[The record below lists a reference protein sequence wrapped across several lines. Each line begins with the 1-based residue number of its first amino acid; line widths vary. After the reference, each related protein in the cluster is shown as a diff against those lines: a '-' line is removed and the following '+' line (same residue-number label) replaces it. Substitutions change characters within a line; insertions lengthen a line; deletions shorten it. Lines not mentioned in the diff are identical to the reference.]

1 MTYQKKNLLEAFQA
15 SAAASKARAS
25 EGASKDVPRGAG
37 PFARSSPAARSEE
50 PELPLLDAPARPRWQ
65 LDGTQRLIVLQVVIA
80 TAAFFLGR
88 ASVSTVDA
96 KSSGGTGKPD
106 QVAGVSAPKPQ
117 SETNK
122 SQTSTPQKDT
132 SAKKAS
138 ESAKAP
144 APASSSQVS
153 SAPGTAAERAL
164 LDPANLYT
172 VKLAEY
178 VKDRDDKVALDTL
191 AWLQGQGLPA
201 VAKFKGTRLFLVLG
215 AAAKQKELDQLLQTA
230 KTMTGPPPRSK
241 AGEFHDAYV
250 VNIESL
256 GIR

>member
-25 EGASKDVPRGAG
+25 EGASKDVPRAAG
-37 PFARSSPAARSEE
+37 PFARSSPAARVED
-50 PELPLLDAPARPRWQ
+50 PELPLLDAPPRPRWQ
-65 LDGTQRLIVLQVVIA
+65 LDGTHRLIVLQVVIA

-96 KSSGGTGKPD
+96 KSGADAGKQS
-106 QVAGVSAPKPQ
+106 QVAGVNAPQ
-117 SETNK
+117 SEPEKKK
-122 SQTSTPQKDT
+122 ST
-132 SAKKAS
+132 

-144 APASSSQVS
+144 ASASSTGAQVS
-153 SAPGTAAERAL
+153 VAPGTAAERAL

-172 VKLAEY
+172 VKVAEY
-178 VKDRDDKVALDTL
+178 VKGRDDEVALATL
-191 AWLQGQGLPA
+191 AWLEGQGLPA

-230 KTMTGPPPRSK
+230 KTMNGPPPRNK

>member
-25 EGASKDVPRGAG
+25 EGASKDVPRAAG
-37 PFARSSPAARSEE
+37 PFARTSPAARIEESEH
-50 PELPLLDAPARPRWQ
+50 PLLDAPPRPRWQ
-65 LDGTQRLIVLQVVIA
+65 IDGTQRLIVLQVVIA

-96 KSSGGTGKPD
+96 KSGGGAGKPA
-106 QVAGVSAPKPQ
+106 QVAGASAPKP
-117 SETNK
+117 EPEKK
-122 SQTSTPQKDT
+122 ST
-132 SAKKAS
+132 

-144 APASSSQVS
+144 ANASSNASQVS
-153 SAPGTAAERAL
+153 TAPGTAAERAL

-178 VKDRDDKVALDTL
+178 VKDRDDEVALATL
-191 AWLQGQGLPA
+191 GWLQGQGLPA

-215 AAAKQKELDQLLQTA
+215 AAAKQKELDQLLQSA
-230 KTMTGPPPRSK
+230 KTMNGPPPRNK
-241 AGEFHDAYV
+241 PGEFHDAYV

>member
-25 EGASKDVPRGAG
+25 EGASKDVPRAAG
-37 PFARSSPAARSEE
+37 PFAKSSPAARSED
-50 PELPLLDAPARPRWQ
+50 PELPLLDAPPRARFQ
-65 LDGTQRLIVLQVVIA
+65 LDGTHRLIVLQIVIA

-96 KSSGGTGKPD
+96 KAGGDSGKQA
-106 QVAGVSAPKPQ
+106 QVAGAKAPQP
-117 SETNK
+117 E
-122 SQTSTPQKDT
+122 PQK
-132 SAKKAS
+132 SEKKS
-138 ESAKAP
+138 TESAKPP
-144 APASSSQVS
+144 ANASNNASQVS

-178 VKDRDDKVALDTL
+178 VKDRDDDVALATL

-215 AAAKQKELDQLLQTA
+215 AAAKQNELDQLLQTA
-230 KTMTGPPPRSK
+230 KTMTGPPPRNK
-241 AGEFHDAYV
+241 AGEFHDAYL